1 MWQYQPMMNRKKRL
15 TNKIRKMKIQNG
27 TLYWNTKTGRVE
39 RLNSIDSC
47 AGEGWTYH
55 HDEVLEK
62 VKLVD
67 LDVADLGQ
75 VNNYL
80 GRY

>member
-1 MWQYQPMMNRKKRL
+1 
-15 TNKIRKMKIQNG
+15 MKIQNG
-27 TLYWNTKTGRVE
+27 TLYWNTKTDRVE
-39 RLNSIDSC
+39 RLNHAIPC
-47 AGEGWTYH
+47 EGKAWTHH

-62 VKLVD
+62 VELAD
-67 LDVADLGQ
+67 LDVADLAQ